1 MKSMNQKHRKLY
13 QAIAQIVSPP
23 TDLTITEW
31 ADAYRYLSPES
42 AAEAGKYRSD
52 RAPYQKGMMDAVS
65 DSEVEEVVFMMGSQ
79 VGKTLSQ
86 ENIIGYY
93 IDQDPSPMMLVVP
106 TLDMGKSF
114 SKDRL
119 STMIR
124 DTPVLTKKVADS
136 KAKDSGN
143 TILHKSFPGGHITIV
158 GSNSPASLA
167 SRPIRILLVDELD
180 RFEAT
185 SEGDALDL
193 ARRRTA
199 TFHNRKIV
207 VASTPT
213 IKGRSRIEQLY
224 NNSSKGEW
232 NLPCPKCEALQ
243 PLEWTRIVFDT
254 VSMRCLHC
262 GFDSPEIDWKKQQIA
277 GKGEWIHEFPE
288 RKVKGFHMNA
298 LASPWTRWQ
307 EMIEAF
313 LIAQEELKKGNPEQM
328 QVFVNTLL
336 SETWEDRG
344 DIQDENVLLERRE
357 SYDSELPNGVLIL
370 TMAVDTQNDRL
381 EYEVVGWGKEEES
394 WGIEKGV
401 IWGKP
406 DNPQTWRE
414 LDDKRERVWKFA
426 NGAGLIVA
434 CTFVDSGGHYTD
446 EVYKYCGQ
454 RLQSRVFAIKG
465 EGGSGLEL
473 IRKVSKNN
481 KYKLPLILLGVDS
494 GKTTIMQR
502 LLIQEPGPHYFH
514 FPIEEERGY
523 DQIYFKGLVSERQVF
538 RRKNGQTVM
547 VWENVAKDKRNEPLD
562 LRVYGLAALRLLKPD
577 FEALEKRLRETDP
590 PVKHTPAAKQISGY
604 QAKQL
609 VKRSKLW

>member
-1 MKSMNQKHRKLY
+1 
-13 QAIAQIVSPP
+13 
-23 TDLTITEW
+23 
-31 ADAYRYLSPES
+31 
-42 AAEAGKYRSD
+42 
-52 RAPYQKGMMDAVS
+52 
-65 DSEVEEVVFMMGSQ
+65 MMGSQ

-213 IKGRSRIEQLY
+213 IKGHSRIEQLY

-232 NLPCPKCEALQ
+232 HLPCPKCEALQ
-243 PLEWTRIVFDT
+243 PLEWNRIIFDS

-307 EMIEAF
+307 EMIDAF

-344 DIQDENVLLERRE
+344 DIQDENILLERRE
-357 SYDSELPNGVLIL
+357 SYDAELPNGVLIL

-454 RLQSRVFAIKG
+454 RLQSRVFPIKG

-473 IRKVSKNN
+473 IRK
-481 KYKLPLILLGVDS
+481 
-494 GKTTIMQR
+494 
-502 LLIQEPGPHYFH
+502 
-514 FPIEEERGY
+514 
-523 DQIYFKGLVSERQVF
+523 
-538 RRKNGQTVM
+538 
-547 VWENVAKDKRNEPLD
+547 
-562 LRVYGLAALRLLKPD
+562 
-577 FEALEKRLRETDP
+577 
-590 PVKHTPAAKQISGY
+590 
-604 QAKQL
+604 
-609 VKRSKLW
+609 